1 MAVQVRTRRLSNPSK
16 RLVRRKNASTKKKRK
31 LSPKQIAI
39 FGTPR
44 QKAALR
50 ASRSRKRLS
59 NGSRSLKR
67 LHKRNLKGYASDA
80 SLNHKA
86 KTSRIRKEKRRKNVG
101 EIVSISLAGL
111 TGNPG
116 KRRNT
121 GMAKRRKRLSKSPS
135 ARAARRRYR
144 ATHRVS
150 NPVHRRRTHTVARRR
165 RRRTNTGVAR
175 RRNPVYR
182 VRRVGRRNSGRR
194 NPGMMSGL
202 TTGLLG
208 KAVGLIGG
216 MLGARYLTQLVL
228 GGNNTGYVGYAGN
241 VAASVILGM
250 VAGKATKSKDL
261 GNMVMIGGI
270 ASTILRVVSEKTSYG
285 SFIQTSLSGAG
296 KGGDVGIGIITDSS
310 FFNPQVAQPGSMTS
324 FITPAATRSYVGS
337 QIAQTASMAAAG
349 SPGKAGMGMLRGR
362 RARAV
367 V

>member
-16 RLVRRKNASTKKKRK
+16 RLVRRKSSATKKKRK

-50 ASRSRKRLS
+50 ASRTRKRTKNTGTYS
-59 NGSRSLKR
+59 
-67 LHKRNLKGYASDA
+67 
-80 SLNHKA
+80 
-86 KTSRIRKEKRRKNVG
+86 IRKTKKRASKFIGGSQSKSIGKHLRSKPKRRKNVG

-144 ATHRVS
+144 ATHRVG
-150 NPVHRRRTHTVARRR
+150 NPVRRRRTHTVARRR

-175 RRNPVYR
+175 RNPVYR

-194 NPGMMSGL
+194 RNSGMMSGL
-202 TTGLLG
+202 SSGTLG
-208 KAVGLIGG
+208 QAIGFISG

-250 VAGKATKSKDL
+250 VAGKATKNKNL
-261 GNMVMIGGI
+261 GHTVMIGGI

-310 FFNPQVAQPGSMTS
+310 FFNPQVAQPGSMTQ